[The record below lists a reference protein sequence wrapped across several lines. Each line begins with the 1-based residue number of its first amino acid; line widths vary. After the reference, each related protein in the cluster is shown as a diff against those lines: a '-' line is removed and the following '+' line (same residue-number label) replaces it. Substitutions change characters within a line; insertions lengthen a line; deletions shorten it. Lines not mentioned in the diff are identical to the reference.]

1 MRIGVIDSG
10 IGGITLLSRLT
21 KAFSGNEFVYF
32 ADTSNAPYGNRSSQ
46 FIIERVRVICRELLT
61 KKVDIIVLACN
72 TASVTALD
80 DLRKEFCVPI
90 FGVKPIITGDSDIV
104 LCTPLTGKSQ
114 CINSARNRGCTII
127 EEPTLATEI
136 ESVAP
141 YFCALQARVYNILSS
156 YTNGVLHLACTHY
169 VFLKDV
175 IKEIFPYLEIK
186 DGYDDVVNSLTPY
199 VEDGKARR
207 FSIEFLVKNAKLGLK
222 YSRIFDELQKI

>member
-10 IGGITLLSRLT
+10 IGGLTLLSRLT

-32 ADTSNAPYGNRSSQ
+32 ADVSNAPYGDKSRE
-46 FIIERVRVICRELLT
+46 FIIERVRVICRELLA
-61 KKVDIIVLACN
+61 KNIDILVLACN

-80 DLRKEFCVPI
+80 VLKSEFDVPI

-114 CINSARNRGCTII
+114 CINSARDRGCVII

-141 YFCALQARVYNILSS
+141 YFCALQARIRDIL
-156 YTNGVLHLACTHY
+156 YQHTKGVVHLACTHY

-175 IKEIFPYLEIK
+175 IKEIFPDIEIK
-186 DGYDDVVNSLTPY
+186 DGYDSVVNSLSQY
-199 VEDGKARR
+199 VKSHNDRG
-207 FSIEFLVKNAKLGLK
+207 FLVEFMLGNTKLGLK
-222 YSRIFDELQKI
+222 YSRIFNELGKI